1 MVKKLSKEKKALANF
16 IKEVNKPTEIDE
28 KMEPVKLRIHQVYS
42 DLIKKY
48 LADTVVIQYNYLE
61 NLKARTKK
69 CATPEKFEAVVK
81 GDLAFMEGIVEPTAI
96 EQIEFKMAK
105 KVYKDVVQEKGK
117 EFEYGHDL
125 SFKYD
130 NQDIKYL
137 GFFDLDQ
144 AKKEQD
150 AKNVKAS

>member
-1 MVKKLSKEKKALANF
+1 MNKKEIKKKRALANF
-16 IKEVNKPTEIDE
+16 MKEVNNMTVIDE
-28 KMEPVKLRIHQVYS
+28 KMESVKLRIHQVYS

-69 CATPEKFEAVVK
+69 CSTPEMFESVLK
-81 GDLAFMEGIVEPTAI
+81 GDLAFMEGIKEPTPI

-105 KVYKDVVQEKGK
+105 KVYKDVVQGKGK

-137 GFFDLDQ
+137 GFFDLDK
-144 AKKEQD
+144 AKKEQE
-150 AKNVKAS
+150 AKNAKA

>member
-1 MVKKLSKEKKALANF
+1 MKTKSTRKKRILANF
-16 IKEVNKPTEIDE
+16 MKEANKQQEINP
-28 KMEPVKLRIHQVYS
+28 KMESVCLRIHQVYS

-48 LADTVVIQYNYLE
+48 LADPVVIQYNYLE

-69 CATPEKFEAVVK
+69 CATPEEFESVVRA
-81 GDLAFMEGIVEPTAI
+81 DIEIMTHIEQRTAI
-96 EQIEFKMAK
+96 EDMELEMAQ
-105 KVYKDVVQEKGK
+105 KVYADVVEEKGL

-137 GFFDLDQ
+137 GFFDLDEI
-144 AKKEQD
+144 KKEKE
-150 AKNVKAS
+150 AKES